1 MIYGAAIPSEGT
13 IRVFGTD
20 VTRDPRAVRARLG
33 VTLQENALIE
43 VVSPLE
49 NLRIFRRY
57 HLLGRDAIESRA
69 HELLDF
75 LELRSHAEVP
85 VEALSGGFKRRLAI
99 AISLMN
105 APELLILDEPTTG
118 LDPGSAKRFGSACAF
133 CAPREPRSCLRPT
146 IWKRPSGCAID
157 W

>member
-1 MIYGAAIPSEGT
+1 MIYGAAVPSEGT

-49 NLRIFRRY
+49 NLRIFGRY

-69 HELLDF
+69 
-75 LELRSHAEVP
+75 
-85 VEALSGGFKRRLAI
+85 
-99 AISLMN
+99 
-105 APELLILDEPTTG
+105 
-118 LDPGSAKRFGSACAF
+118 
-133 CAPREPRSCLRPT
+133 
-146 IWKRPSGCAID
+146 SGC
-157 W
+157 